1 LAGFGGGL
9 FNYNDSHPTLTNVS
23 FTDNSAS
30 QCGGAIYNWIDSN
43 PLLMNTTLSNN
54 DAPWGAGLF
63 NNESDPILTNVTLS
77 LNTATNSIG
86 GIYNDAS
93 NPQIRNTILWG
104 NTPASPQI
112 YNDTSS
118 PVVSDSVIQNGY
130 AGGTNIIITNPM
142 LGSPG
147 NYGGYTPVIPIQAG
161 SSAIDTGNDGICPT
175 TDQRGMSRPQGPHCD
190 IGAYEYADTIAPTV
204 TAFTVTTPINSL
216 TIPITA
222 FTATDDAGVTGYLIT
237 ESAAVPGAGAAGWT
251 GTAPITYVVA
261 AAGSHTLYPWAKDA
275 SGHVSA
281 VFATPR
287 IVVVDLT
294 APDTTLGAHPA
305 NPTNLTNAS
314 FTFSSP
320 DGSAI
325 FECSLDGVT
334 FASCTSAKSY
344 TGLANGSHTF
354 RVRAKDPAGNVDST
368 PASFTWVIDTIPPDT
383 QLGTHPA
390 NPTNL
395 TNASFTFSSPDGTA
409 SFECSLD
416 GIAFATC
423 TSAKSYTS
431 LPTGSHTFQVRA
443 KDPAGNVDSTP
454 ASFTWVIDLVAP
466 SVTSS
471 VRAGPNPAHTA
482 SVNFTVTF
490 SESVTGVNTSD
501 FSLTVTGVTGA
512 SVTGVSGSGSLYS
525 VTVSTGSGNGSL
537 RLDVPMG
544 ATIMDA
550 AGNSL
555 AGLPYT
561 AGQTYTIEAMRYVFL
576 PLIVR

>member
-1 LAGFGGGL
+1 
-9 FNYNDSHPTLTNVS
+9 
-23 FTDNSAS
+23 
-30 QCGGAIYNWIDSN
+30 
-43 PLLMNTTLSNN
+43 MNTTLSNN

-305 NPTNLTNAS
+305 NPTNLTDAS

-320 DGSAI
+320 DGSAT

-354 RVRAKDPAGNVDST
+354 R
-368 PASFTWVIDTIPPDT
+368 
-383 QLGTHPA
+383 
-390 NPTNL
+390 
-395 TNASFTFSSPDGTA
+395 
-409 SFECSLD
+409 
-416 GIAFATC
+416 
-423 TSAKSYTS
+423 
-431 LPTGSHTFQVRA
+431 VRA

-512 SVTGVSGSGSLYS
+512 SVTGVSGSGSLYT